1 MTVDARGAHDPH
13 EPPPI
18 DLWRWVCSVIAS
30 AMALLVE
37 RLRLSAD
44 DDHAPGPLRPSVGRE
59 PPVPG
64 IGSGHSGL
72 ITLFVPDGPV
82 LVPGHSPSPLR
93 RQLRGWMEQGMVC
106 LFRTSA
112 WRYARSSRVSMVPGR
127 GWSVGGSRV
136 DDGSATTAPEHRET
150 SAVATPCVH
159 SPQQPSFPIDVVYTW
174 VDDRD
179 PVWQA
184 RYREA
189 LSRWPSDGLNP
200 EAVSPARFHSRDE
213 LRYSLRSLARYA
225 PFVRNVYIVTAGQV
239 PSWLDPDVPHLR
251 VVPHEEILDADCLP
265 TFNSHAIES
274 GLHRIEGLAEHYLY
288 LNDDF
293 FFGRSCH
300 ATMFFTATGR
310 PKLFPDQ
317 RAMVPDG
324 PCSPVDRAVDSASKN
339 TREIMWADF
348 EFPVKYKMQHV
359 PYAQRRDVLAE
370 MEERFPLAFKQT
382 AHNPFR
388 HYTDVNI
395 ASCLS
400 HYYALL
406 TGAAV
411 TGRVRSSY
419 INIRNPWAGLT
430 MRRLLQCT
438 EVDVFCLNDGPMGE
452 KRRSVVDVKVG
463 AFLEAYFPVPS
474 PYERVH

>member
-1 MTVDARGAHDPH
+1 
-13 EPPPI
+13 
-18 DLWRWVCSVIAS
+18 
-30 AMALLVE
+30 
-37 RLRLSAD
+37 
-44 DDHAPGPLRPSVGRE
+44 
-59 PPVPG
+59 
-64 IGSGHSGL
+64 
-72 ITLFVPDGPV
+72 
-82 LVPGHSPSPLR
+82 
-93 RQLRGWMEQGMVC
+93 
-106 LFRTSA
+106 
-112 WRYARSSRVSMVPGR
+112 MVPGR
-127 GWSVGGSRV
+127 GWSGGGTQIEDTPGDTPPFRSV
-136 DDGSATTAPEHRET
+136 DGSATIATEHRET
-150 SAVATPCVH
+150 SAVATPGVH

-189 LSRWPSDGLNP
+189 LSRWPNDGLNP

-213 LRYSLRSLARYA
+213 LRYSLRSLAQYA

-239 PSWLDPDVPHLR
+239 PAWLDPDVPNLR

-274 GLHRIEGLAEHYLY
+274 ALHRIEGLAEHYLY

-300 ATMFFTATGR
+300 ATTFFTATGR

-324 PCSPVDRAVDSASKN
+324 PCSPADRAVDSASKN
-339 TREIMWADF
+339 TREIVWADF

-395 ASCLS
+395 PSCLS
-400 HYYALL
+400 QYYALL

-419 INIRNPWAGLT
+419 INIGNPWAGLT
-430 MRRLLQCT
+430 MRRLLQHND
-438 EVDVFCLNDGPMGE
+438 VDVFCLNDGPMRE
-452 KRRSVVDVKVG
+452 KRRSIVDVKVG
-463 AFLEAYFPVPS
+463 AFLEAYFPIPS
-474 PYERVH
+474 PYERAH